1 MPDRDKVLK
10 GLECCTQYYVD
21 CQNCPYKSYQKVG
34 SCCCSVLMIE
44 AKEILKNKEVVK
56 DEM

>member
-10 GLECCTQYYVD
+10 GLECCTRYYVD
-21 CQNCPYKSYQKVG
+21 CRNCPYKSYQKVG

-44 AKEILKNKEVVK
+44 ATEILRNKEVVK

>member
-1 MPDRDKVLK
+1 MPDRDKIVK

-21 CQNCPYKSYQKVG
+21 CQNCPYKNYQKVG
-34 SCCCSVLMIE
+34 SCCSVLMIE

>member
-1 MPDRDKVLK
+1 MSDRDKVLK
-10 GLECCTQYYVD
+10 GLECCTRYYVD
-21 CQNCPYKSYQKVG
+21 CKNCPYKSYQKVG

-44 AKEILKNKEVVK
+44 ATEILRNKEVIK